1 MSARIPLPREGD
13 ALLVVDIQIDFLPG
27 GALGVRGGD
36 AVIPV
41 LNAWIDA
48 FERAQRPI
56 FLTRDWHPAD
66 HCSFHE
72 RGGPW
77 PPHCVAGSVGAELSR
92 ELRQPAN
99 AIIISKATTRDAE
112 AYSAFAGTD
121 LERQL
126 AKRGVRRI
134 FLGGLATDYCVLNAS
149 LDALKAGLQVVVID
163 DAVCAVDVHP
173 GDGAAALEAI
183 RRAGGVLASD
193 GPVE

>member
-149 LDALKAGLQVVVID
+149 LDTLKAGLQVVVID